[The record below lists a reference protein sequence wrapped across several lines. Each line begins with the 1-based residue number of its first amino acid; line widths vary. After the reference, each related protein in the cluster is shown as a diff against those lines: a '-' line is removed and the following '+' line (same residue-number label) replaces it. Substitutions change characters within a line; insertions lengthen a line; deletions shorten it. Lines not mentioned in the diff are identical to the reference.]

1 MELDEEFGKEGE
13 KRREF
18 QRVSKNDGDPGIK
31 GKRYLYIYIEIAGS
45 SIGHVSSVRLSRYFF
60 QN

>member
-18 QRVSKNDGDPGIK
+18 QRVSKNDGDPGII
-31 GKRYLYIYIEIAGS
+31 GERERDTCIYI
-45 SIGHVSSVRLSRYFF
+45 
-60 QN
+60 